1 MNKIA
6 NRIVE
11 IVSETTQVSR
21 EEIIGPR
28 RFLRI
33 TRVRVLIVHILSNFG
48 FSDSEICSFVNRNRS
63 SVFHLKEIFDNMY
76 QAEKGFRL
84 LADMVIQEI
93 EKETAP
99 SDSPPKSSSNL
110 S

>member
-11 IVSETTQVSR
+11 IVSEATRVSR

-28 RFLRI
+28 RFVRI
-33 TRVRVLIVHILSNFG
+33 IRARVLIAHILSNFG
-48 FSDSEICSFVNRNRS
+48 FSDSEICSSVNRNRS

-76 QAEKGFRL
+76 QTEKGFRL
-84 LADMVIQEI
+84 LADSVMLEI
-93 EKETAP
+93 EKEIKP
-99 SDSPPKSSSNL
+99 SGSLPK
-110 S
+110 